1 MKLSLILLVAFL
13 AAQEVSSL
21 GARPKLPKVPKKGE
35 DQGPP
40 PKEQPLPKDPEVPE
54 DDNESLEEFDTRNN
68 AIDDRKP
75 EEKAKAEKNL
85 KRVEAEVIE
94 NNRKFREGKS
104 SHTEKVYPNADEDP
118 EQIKREHEGY
128 NPEADQVPAGQSRS
142 RGLIPPERN
151 YNTPEE
157 QAVLDEAY
165 AKMVEERGSLPA
177 TYGGIYTPAKNQKTC
192 GSCAAFAA
200 TGLVESAMMKQHNWL
215 ANWFGTLP
223 KKTTY
228 KLDFSEQHFL
238 DCAYGKYGA
247 NGCNGA
253 GAESYPKWLAS
264 TNSWEGAG
272 FGNQL
277 LHEGQYSYLDSNP
290 RMHCRNAKPLTP
302 WSPGLKVESYNVDY
316 NPTDDQIKQA
326 VYTKGAVLTAMD
338 ADPIGNY
345 NGGVFAS
352 CGTGGNLNHAVLIVG
367 WGPGYWLVKNSWA
380 DSWGEQGLIKIS
392 SRKHW
397 STRGTVRQCLLG
409 SVIVWVGI
417 GYSSRGF
424 THYPPEIKETYNPK
438 VKLTC
443 DVSKYTNTYF
453 GTTKY
458 QEYKFTGWKDD
469 CTGYRY
475 VYSEV
480 KCTNNICEPF
490 KPGPSNA
497 CNYMFGR
504 VDCPN
509 QG

>member
-21 GARPKLPKVPKKGE
+21 AARPPKVPKKGE

-54 DDNESLEEFDTRNN
+54 DDNESLKEFDTRNN

-94 NNRKFREGKS
+94 NNKKFREGKS
-104 SHTEKVYPNADEDP
+104 SHTEKVYSNADEDP

-128 NPEADQVPAGQSRS
+128 NPEADKVPAGQSRS

-177 TYGGIYTPAKNQKTC
+177 TYGGIYTAAKNQKTC

-200 TGLVESAMMKQHNWL
+200 TGLVESAMLRQYNWL
-215 ANWFGTLP
+215 ANWFRKYTQH
-223 KKTTY
+223 

-238 DCAYGKYGA
+238 DCAYGKHNA

-264 TNSWEGAG
+264 KDWNEGAG

-277 LHEGQYSYLDSNP
+277 LHEGQYAYLDSSP
-290 RMHCRNAKPLTP
+290 TLHCGNAKPLTP
-302 WSPGLKVESYNVDY
+302 WSPGLKVESHNVDY
-316 NPTDDQIKQA
+316 DPTDDQIKRA
-326 VYTKGAVLTAMD
+326 VYNKGAVLTAMD

-392 SRKHW
+392 NRKHW
-397 STRGTVRQCLLG
+397 YRGQAVRQCLLG

-417 GYSSRGF
+417 GYSSRQF
-424 THYPPEIKETYNPK
+424 LEVPPKIQETYNPGTA
-438 VKLTC
+438 LTC
-443 DVSKYTNTYF
+443 DVSKYTNTWF
-453 GTTKY
+453 GTTDPKVGK
-458 QEYKFTGWKDD
+458 EYKFTGWKDD
-469 CTGYRY
+469 CSGYRY
-475 VYSEV
+475 VHSVV
-480 KCTNNICEPF
+480 KCKNNICEPF

-504 VDCPN
+504 VDCAN